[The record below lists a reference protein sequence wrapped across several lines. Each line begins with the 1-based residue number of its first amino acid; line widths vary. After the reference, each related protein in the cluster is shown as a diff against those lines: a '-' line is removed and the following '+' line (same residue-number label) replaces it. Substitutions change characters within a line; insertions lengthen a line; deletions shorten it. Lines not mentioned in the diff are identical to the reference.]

1 MHVLQHINIK
11 VWLLFWKKHQHNN
24 I

>member
-1 MHVLQHINIK
+1 MIQVLQHINI
-11 VWLLFWKKHQHNN
+11 